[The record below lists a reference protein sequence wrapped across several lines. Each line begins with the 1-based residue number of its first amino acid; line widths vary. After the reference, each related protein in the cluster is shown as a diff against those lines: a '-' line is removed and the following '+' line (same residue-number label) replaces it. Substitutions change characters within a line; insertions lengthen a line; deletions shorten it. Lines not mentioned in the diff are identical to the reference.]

1 MGFKQ
6 MSKTKLVL
14 LGTGTPNIL
23 PNRYQSSLAVIVD
36 DKPFI
41 VDCGG
46 GTMQRISQ
54 AYHEKNIE
62 ALAMPKLTHLFLTHL
77 HPDHTTGLADFII
90 APWVLDRS
98 EVLQIW
104 GPKGTQSL
112 VDNFLAAYE
121 ISIAEHRDGIAPINH
136 PLQVEVTEIEAG
148 QIYQDTNVTVEAI
161 RVSHG
166 GLDAFGYTFTT
177 VDKKIVISGDTCPV
191 DVLIEQAKNCDIL
204 VHEVY
209 SAKQFQQRSSA
220 WQAYHS
226 QVHTSTTELAAI
238 ANKTHPKLLLLFHQ
252 LFWGSTETDL
262 LAEIQSL
269 YDGEVISG
277 QDLDI
282 FE

>member
-1 MGFKQ
+1 

-23 PNRYQSSLAVIVD
+23 PDRYQASSAIIVD
-36 DKPFI
+36 DMPFI

-62 ALAMPKLTHLFLTHL
+62 ALAMPKLTKLFLTHL

-98 EVLQIW
+98 ETLKIW

-112 VDNFLAAYE
+112 VDHLLAAYE
-121 ISIAEHRDGIAPINH
+121 ISIAEHRDGIAPIEH

-148 QIYQDTNVTVEAI
+148 QVYQDGSVTIEAF

-166 GLDAFGYTFTT
+166 GLDAFGYTFISA
-177 VDKKIVISGDTCPV
+177 DKKIVISGDTCPV
-191 DVLIEQAKNCDIL
+191 DVLVEQASDCDIL

-209 SAKQFQQRSSA
+209 SAERFQQRSGG
-220 WQAYHS
+220 WQGYHS
-226 QVHTSTTELAAI
+226 KVHTSTTELAAI
-238 ANKTHPKLLLLFHQ
+238 AKKACPKLLVLVHQ
-252 LFWGSTETDL
+252 LFWGTTEADL
-262 LAEIQSL
+262 LVEIQAL
-269 YDGEVISG
+269 YDGEVVSG

>member
-1 MGFKQ
+1 

-23 PNRYQSSLAVIVD
+23 PNRYQSSLVVIVD
-36 DKPFI
+36 DKSFI

-54 AYHEKNIE
+54 TYHEKNIE
-62 ALAMPKLTHLFLTHL
+62 ALAMPNLTRLFLTHL

-98 EVLQIW
+98 EILQIW
-104 GPKGTQSL
+104 GPKGTQTL
-112 VDNFLAAYE
+112 VNHLLAAYE
-121 ISIAEHRDGIAPINH
+121 IGIAEHRDGIAPINH
-136 PLQVEVTEIEAG
+136 SLQVEVTEIEAG
-148 QIYQDTNVTVEAI
+148 QVYQDTNVTIEAFS
-161 RVSHG
+161 VSHG

-191 DVLIEQAKNCDIL
+191 DALVEQAKNCDVL

-209 SAKQFQQRSSA
+209 SAKRFQQRSSA
-220 WQAYHS
+220 WQAYHNK
-226 QVHTSTTELAAI
+226 VHTSTTELAAI
-238 ANKTHPKLLLLFHQ
+238 ANKAHPKLLLLFHQ